1 MVPLHLAQGVSAPLK
16 GDVPTPRVKLGHR
29 LWSGGWER
37 GNGGLRTGAHQA
49 QVSSGKGP
57 H

>member
-16 GDVPTPRVKLGHR
+16 GDIPTPRVKLGHR

-57 H
+57 R